1 MYEFGYEIKFIMSLF
16 ITITTETLTILVLY
30 RIFKKSLNPPIKI
43 NIIIIGGI
51 IPSFA
56 TLPYLWFILPLFIRD
71 YLLFIVV
78 GEVSVVI
85 IESIIL
91 FYLLKIKFLYSAFT
105 SFICNLFSFLLGVV
119 LKNFM

>member
-30 RIFKKSLNPPIKI
+30 RIFKTSLNPPIKI
-43 NIIIIGGI
+43 DIVVIGGI

-71 YLLFIVV
+71 YILFIVV
-78 GEVSVVI
+78 GEFSVVI

-91 FYLLKIKFLYSAFT
+91 FYLLKIKLLHSALT
-105 SFICNLFSFLLGVV
+105 SLICNLFSFLLGVV